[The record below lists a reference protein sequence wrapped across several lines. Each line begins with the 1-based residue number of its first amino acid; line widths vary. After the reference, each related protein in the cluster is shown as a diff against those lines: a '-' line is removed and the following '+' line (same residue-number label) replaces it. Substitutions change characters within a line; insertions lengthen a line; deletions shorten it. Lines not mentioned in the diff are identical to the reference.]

1 MKEMFTEMIKSRYPC
16 SAQEETLA
24 RFEPGQD
31 DLEVLALK
39 VYEAVFRTDFSRPG
53 FFLIRLQGVE
63 SSSAERRFMVAL
75 KESLSSQCKMD
86 PRFQFDLDYFS
97 INRFDQKNS
106 TKPHRDGAPHRSVLL
121 LGYEPTLV
129 KSVLTMADYSQV
141 AYKLGLSPEQFL
153 EEFNPMYEKG
163 REQLASHTTEL
174 CDFDNSC
181 YQVMVINNSCESYI
195 SGVNN
200 WLGVL
205 HCAEIE
211 DDGVSS
217 RVVNSLTLAPSG
229 AAGDPGDLKT
239 SLDHFL
245 NADALMGSY

>member
-1 MKEMFTEMIKSRYPC
+1 MIKSRHPC

-24 RFEPGQD
+24 FFDPGKDDFEI
-31 DLEVLALK
+31 LSLK
-39 VYEAVFRTDFSRPG
+39 VYDAVFRTEFSRPG
-53 FFLIRLQGVE
+53 FFLIRLEVAEG
-63 SSSAERRFMVAL
+63 SSAERSFMVSL

-86 PRFQFDLDYFS
+86 PRFQFELDYFS

-106 TKPHRDGAPHRSVLL
+106 TKPHRDGAPERSILL
-121 LGYEPTLV
+121 LGYEPTPV
-129 KSVLTMADYSQV
+129 KSVLTMADYSRA
-141 AYKLGLSPEQFL
+141 AYGLGLSPKQFL
-153 EEFNPMYEKG
+153 EDFNPMYEQG

-181 YQVMVINNSCESYI
+181 YQVMVINNSCESYTG
-195 SGVNN
+195 GVNN

-217 RVVNSLTLAPSG
+217 RVVNSLTLAPSES
-229 AAGDPGDLKT
+229 ASEPGDLET

-245 NADALMGSY
+245 NADSLMGSY